1 MKKLLGSIAIL
12 ALAMP
17 LAAQAADL
25 PAAPVYKAPVYV
37 PPPSD
42 WTGFYIGGDIGG
54 RWSNSTWSTTCLETG
69 QPGTACTT
77 APADA
82 LIRFATNNPTTFNST
97 SFKGGGYAG
106 YNWQVNPVW
115 VVGVEGDWQWAN
127 NSTTVSGIPGAE
139 NLTVIGAPGLDT
151 STVKQTWDASAR
163 GRVGYLVAPSWM
175 VFGTGGVA
183 FTNVQASAHCGTL
196 FPVGWCGQ
204 AANIGRTDTASLD
217 RVGWTAGAG
226 VEGMIAPNWLAR
238 IEYRYANYGN
248 NMSFTMLQGPASN
261 IDAISGNLK
270 LQDQSVTVG
279 IAYKFGGPVVA
290 RY

>member
-1 MKKLLGSIAIL
+1 M
-12 ALAMP
+12 
-17 LAAQAADL
+17 
-25 PAAPVYKAPVYV
+25 
-37 PPPSD
+37 
-42 WTGFYIGGDIGG
+42 
-54 RWSNSTWSTTCLETG
+54 
-69 QPGTACTT
+69 
-77 APADA
+77 
-82 LIRFATNNPTTFNST
+82 
-97 SFKGGGYAG
+97 
-106 YNWQVNPVW
+106 
-115 VVGVEGDWQWAN
+115 VV
-127 NSTTVSGIPGAE
+127 
-139 NLTVIGAPGLDT
+139 
-151 STVKQTWDASAR
+151 
-163 GRVGYLVAPSWM
+163 
-175 VFGTGGVA
+175 GTGGVA